1 MMHSRHQPPV
11 RGLALVLVGA
21 LASACSSAGAPG
33 SSAAAPGSSGPRPS
47 TAGLPAACPGSAP
60 AHAAAGS
67 VATVTI
73 ETPKG
78 TIVMKLEADL
88 APAAVG
94 NFLALARCGYYDGV
108 VFHRLVP
115 GFVIQ
120 GGDGQFGKA
129 SGLDESRVGRGGPGY
144 TIDDDPVKVPYAR
157 GVVAMARTPQPHSEG
172 SQFFIV
178 LADEA
183 RPALESANT
192 YAIMGHVTSG
202 MDVVDAIAAMPN
214 SGDPNNSAL
223 DPVPMTKVSVNT
235 P

>member
-1 MMHSRHQPPV
+1 MRHTRRLPAV
-11 RGLALVLVGA
+11 RWLALMPVVA
-21 LASACSSAGAPG
+21 LAGAC
-33 SSAAAPGSSGPRPS
+33 SSAAAPGSSGANPS
-47 TAGLPAACPGSAP
+47 AAGPATACPSSAP
-60 AHAAAGS
+60 ARATAGS

-73 ETPKG
+73 ETSKG
-78 TIVMKLEADL
+78 TIIMKLEADL

-94 NFLALARCGYYDGV
+94 NFLALARCGFYDGV

-120 GGDGQFGKA
+120 GGDGQFGKSA
-129 SGLDESRVGRGGPGY
+129 RLDKSRVGTGSPGY
-144 TIDDDPVKVPYAR
+144 TIDDDPVKVPYVR

-178 LADEA
+178 LSDEA

-214 SGDPNNSAL
+214 SGEPNNAAL
-223 DPVPMTKVSVNT
+223 DPVAMSKVTVST